1 MASMTPAFT
10 PAYRRVQELTETTD
24 GVACIAMISG
34 KPITDV
40 LKTAIEKFKLRPTNG
55 PYFIEENRLQL
66 LLATYGYLAANWREV
81 SSLAALPDLCLV
93 WQDTDPEMEQGRI
106 LLHHRMK
113 DFGNPKQTFA
123 YVIDPAPQSDP
134 SLCIRTEFAD
144 LGLTWFMTVT
154 PMKSAGK

>member
-1 MASMTPAFT
+1 MASLPAAFT
-10 PAYRRVQELTETTD
+10 PAYKRTEQLTETTD
-24 GVACIAMISG
+24 GLACIAMISG

-40 LKTAIEKFKLRPTNG
+40 LKTAIDKFKLRPTNG
-55 PYFIEENRLQL
+55 PYFIEEGRLQIL
-66 LLATYGYLAANWREV
+66 FAAYGYVASNWREV
-81 SSLAALPDLCLV
+81 SSLKDLPDTCLV

-134 SLCIRTEFAD
+134 SRCILSEFAD

-154 PMKSAGK
+154 PMKPIK

>member
-1 MASMTPAFT
+1 MASTPASFTPAFK
-10 PAYRRVQELTETTD
+10 RVQQLTETTD

-40 LKTAIEKFKLRPTNG
+40 LKTAIDKFKLRPTNG
-55 PYFIEENRLQL
+55 PYFIEESRLQI
-66 LLATYGYLAANWREV
+66 LLAAYGYVASNWREV
-81 SSLAALPDLCLV
+81 TSIADLPDLCLV
-93 WQDTDPEMEQGRI
+93 WQTTDPEMEQGRI
-106 LLHHRMK
+106 LLHARMK

-134 SLCIRTEFAD
+134 SLSIRTEFAD

-154 PMKSAGK
+154 PMKPIK